1 MQLWISCLEMII
13 YDRHLKAAIQG
24 RNQMTVKEFAEKYRL
39 SYHTVYEAT
48 YRVKPESTWL
58 HDRDYPEKELRNELL
73 KIADQRIEKHR
84 RLMEQLTEV
93 RKKLAG

>member
-1 MQLWISCLEMII
+1 
-13 YDRHLKAAIQG
+13 
-24 RNQMTVKEFAEKYRL
+24 MTIKEFSQKYRIP
-39 SYHTVYEAT
+39 YHTVYEAT
-48 YRVKPESTWL
+48 YKVKPESTWL
-58 HDRDYPEKELRNELL
+58 HDRDYPEEGLRDELL